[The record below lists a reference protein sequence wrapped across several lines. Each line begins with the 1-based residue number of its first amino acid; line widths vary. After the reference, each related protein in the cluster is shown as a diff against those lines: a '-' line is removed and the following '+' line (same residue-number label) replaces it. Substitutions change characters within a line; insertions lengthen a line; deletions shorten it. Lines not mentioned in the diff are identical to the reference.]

1 MRGTFFILFTFYT
14 FGCTHEHVYLPVHV
28 GLVTVRCCLQTS
40 VVVVV
45 SYVKTEGVSCLSQ
58 VLFPLF
64 GQLDFVQEGGSKSSE
79 VIDYT
84 IW

>member
-1 MRGTFFILFTFYT
+1 MNTGIYWDT
-14 FGCTHEHVYLPVHV
+14 
-28 GLVTVRCCLQTS
+28 LVIVRCCLQSS

-45 SYVKTEGVSCLSQ
+45 SYVKTEEVSRLSQ

-64 GQLDFVQEGGSKSSE
+64 GQLDFVQEGSSKSSE

>member
-1 MRGTFFILFTFYT
+1 MMQNYTYLHAGPLFWVKILQDVKAVV
-14 FGCTHEHVYLPVHV
+14 THSIHSALHSI
-28 GLVTVRCCLQTS
+28 G
-40 VVVVV
+40 
-45 SYVKTEGVSCLSQ
+45 GIQ

-64 GQLDFVQEGGSKSSE
+64 GQLDFVQEGLGDKQE